1 MCYTNA
7 ATHCGFTLTRS
18 FRRPAATSGAPT
30 GVTTGVTTAP
40 TPAATKGVT
49 RGRCNY
55 PTWTGVVEGGPLLLL
70 LPSPSFFFLLLP
82 SSSFFSAPPPPIR
95 IKFRPQLMIHLSDF
109 LFFCFFLSLPCEFQ
123 VSWRGVPSL
132 PPFHPL
138 NGCFIK

>member
-82 SSSFFSAPPPPIR
+82 SSPPPPPPIR

-109 LFFCFFLSLPCEFQ
+109 LFFVSFSLCRVNFRFHGGGFP
-123 VSWRGVPSL
+123 PSL